1 MSRGVILSFE
11 KTLVK
16 LDEALNTEVTELIR
30 DAAIQRFE
38 FSYELMWKS
47 LKLVLKESG
56 VSCQSPKS
64 CFKEAFSQGWIEDE
78 ELWLQ
83 MLSDRNLTTHTYDE
97 ALAVKVYKNLPVYL
111 TSMMDILKC
120 IKAVN

>member
-1 MSRGVILSFE
+1 MSKDVLISFE
-11 KTLVK
+11 KALTK
-16 LDEALNTEVTELIR
+16 LDEALKAETSELIR

-47 LKLVLKESG
+47 LKHVLKDSG
-56 VSCQSPKS
+56 LICQSPKS
-64 CFKEAFSQGWIEDE
+64 CFKEAFSQGWIKDE

-97 ALAVKVYKNLPVYL
+97 ILAAKVYKKLPMYL
-111 TSMMDILKC
+111 VAMLEILKH
-120 IKAVN
+120 IKS

>member
-1 MSRGVILSFE
+1 MSSDVLISFE
-11 KTLVK
+11 KALSK
-16 LDEALNTEVTELIR
+16 LDEALKAETSELIR

-47 LKLVLKESG
+47 LKHVLKESG
-56 VSCQSPKS
+56 VICHSPKS

-111 TSMMDILKC
+111 AAMADILKYL
-120 IKAVN
+120 KP

>member
-1 MSRGVILSFE
+1 MSSDVLVSFE
-11 KTLVK
+11 KALFK
-16 LDEALNTEVTELIR
+16 LDEALKAETSELIR

-47 LKLVLKESG
+47 LKNILKESG
-56 VSCQSPKS
+56 VICHSPKS
-64 CFKEAFSQGWIEDE
+64 CFKEAFSQGWIKDE

-97 ALAVKVYKNLPVYL
+97 VLAIKVYKNLPVYMVAML
-111 TSMMDILKC
+111 DVLKC
-120 IKAVN
+120 IKSQN